1 MLLRQCENVYILY
14 NIVNLLNKLCIF
26 YSLANELSDGFVE
39 RTSAPV
45 QTIYEIC
52 WTGTADQ
59 RPQGCSCKMNEIHGY
74 KITQS

>member
-1 MLLRQCENVYILY
+1 MLTQFIN
-14 NIVNLLNKLCIF
+14 NIVNVLNKLCIF
-26 YSLANELSDGFVE
+26 YLLANEFSDGFVE

-59 RPQGCSCKMNEIHGY
+59 RPQGCS
-74 KITQS
+74 

>member
-1 MLLRQCENVYILY
+1 MILPIRYYAIENVYRYILKS
-14 NIVNLLNKLCIF
+14 NTMHNIF
-26 YSLANELSDGFVE
+26 YSLANKFSDGFVE

-59 RPQGCSCKMNEIHGY
+59 RPQGCRCKTNEIHG
-74 KITQS
+74 KQ